1 MKPLLFLLLFSL
13 PFQAAA
19 QAAPSKTAPT
29 LRSILLHQLQ
39 TTHNQEEWFVPAN
52 VAVAGLTAEQA
63 KWTDSKGNHSVGQL
77 ANHLVFWDRRNLEKF
92 EGKPLANFNGNN
104 DETFNAFDAKQWAA
118 TVRQLDEVLTA
129 WEKAVESADE
139 KKLEAWAPTI
149 ANISTHNAYHIGQI
163 IYVRKEQGSW
173 NPANGVK

>member
-1 MKPLLFLLLFSL
+1 MKPILFLLLFSL
-13 PFQAAA
+13 PFKAPA
-19 QAAPSKTAPT
+19 QAPAKAAPT

-39 TTHNQEEWFVPAN
+39 TTHNKEEWFVPAN

-63 KWTDSKGNHSVGQL
+63 KWTDNKGNHYVGQL
-77 ANHLVFWDRRNLEKF
+77 ANHLIFWDTRNLEKF
-92 EGKPLANFNGNN
+92 EGKPMEKFSGNN
-104 DETFNAFDAKQWAA
+104 DETFNAFDDKQWAA
-118 TVRQLDEVLTA
+118 TVQQLDKVLTE

-149 ANISTHNAYHIGQI
+149 ANISVHNAYHIGQI